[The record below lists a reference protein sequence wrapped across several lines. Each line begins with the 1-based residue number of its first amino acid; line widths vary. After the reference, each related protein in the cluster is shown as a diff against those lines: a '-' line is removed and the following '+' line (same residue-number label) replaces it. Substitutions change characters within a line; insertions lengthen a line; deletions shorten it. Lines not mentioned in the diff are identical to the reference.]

1 MTIYNYYTIRE
12 LAPQQH
18 ECTPDMNFGYNA
30 GRIKNRIYL
39 PDTFIGAT
47 YYFDGEYS
55 NRYGTSQI
63 DNGGHPYIDINFN
76 DGEIGN
82 GTVFIIAGKRYCTFQ
97 YTLEYV
103 NVHETEIDAS
113 EIDTSNLVTK
123 QTFDN
128 TVERIDNDITTG
140 DTANRTAI
148 DQLTAV
154 TNQRFADVNTKLS
167 GYDEQI
173 GAVDTE
179 VKNLASEVDGYSVD
193 IAKAVADAADAKSVA
208 ESAADD
214 AATADAA
221 AKEAQDGVS
230 ALGTRVGAVENSV
243 ETAETTANEAKSAAQ
258 TAQTTAGEAQTAASG
273 AKSRADEA
281 YTLAET
287 AQNDAEGAT
296 TKATTAQST
305 ADGVKTRV
313 DTIEET
319 TIPGINSH
327 VEALQAGEETLSKSI
342 ELLSGSVDTVEENYN
357 TLSDS
362 VGLLTAQA
370 DDNTQEIT
378 RLKARVSALE
388 SFLSGGA
395 GVHNSIYRGKNLGSS
410 VTTEQY
416 AAIAAGAFDDL
427 YIGDYW
433 TINDVVYRIAAFDYY
448 LHCGDAE
455 CTKHHVVLVPDTCLY
470 NHVMNDTNTTTG
482 AYVDSKMYTE
492 GLSQAKTIIEA
503 AFSGHVL
510 SKRIY
515 LSNVVSDGRASDG
528 GWYDSEV
535 DLMCEHMVYGNG
547 VFSPVSDGTTV
558 PNNYRV
564 EKSQLP
570 LFQHEPSRIC
580 NRAIWWLRD
589 VISAVEFA
597 GVTGGGNASCHGADV
612 SGGVRPAFCIGVV

>member
-18 ECTPDMNFGYNA
+18 ECIPDMHFGYNA
-30 GRIKNRIYL
+30 GRVKNRIYL

-63 DNGGHPYIDINFN
+63 DDEGHPYIDINFN

-82 GTVFIIAGKRYCTFQ
+82 GTVFIIAGKRYCTFS

-154 TNQRFADVNTKLS
+154 TNQRFADVNAKLS

-179 VKNLASEVDGYSVD
+179 VKNLASEVDGYSAD
-193 IAKAVADAADAKSVA
+193 ISKAVANAADAKSVA

-221 AKEAQDGVS
+221 AK
-230 ALGTRVGAVENSV
+230 
-243 ETAETTANEAKSAAQ
+243 EAKSAAQ

-281 YTLAET
+281 YTLAEK
-287 AQNDAEGAT
+287 AQSDAEGAT

-319 TIPGINSH
+319 TIPGINAR
-327 VEALQAGEETLSKSI
+327 VEALQAGEETLNKSI

-362 VGLLTAQA
+362 VGLLTTQVE
-370 DDNTQEIT
+370 DNTNNIS
-378 RLKARVSALE
+378 AVNGRVSATTKSVIGYE
-388 SFLSGGA
+388 SGSPSLLSP
-395 GVHNSIYRGKNLGSS
+395 YNLGDT
-410 VTTEQY
+410 VALTPNQ
-416 AAIAAGAFDDL
+416 
-427 YIGDYW
+427 
-433 TINDVVYRIAAFDYY
+433 IAAFGFGPNAPHK
-448 LHCGDAE
+448 LGWSEFSIKPVIKPPAASGDRSFILVKVTLNQDAAGGYQE
-455 CTKHHVVLVPDTCLY
+455 TSLTATLSGSFMGGEILVWRYFHEIGLFVPYFKSLQLPGNLASPGIYPRVLTA
-470 NHVMNDTNTTTG
+470 NIGGN
-482 AYVDSKMYTE
+482 MYTRPNF
-492 GLSQAKTIIEA
+492 SQ
-503 AFSGHVL
+503 
-510 SKRIY
+510 
-515 LSNVVSDGRASDG
+515 NVASIHISSAASDNL
-528 GWYDSEV
+528 S
-535 DLMCEHMVYGNG
+535 
-547 VFSPVSDGTTV
+547 F
-558 PNNYRV
+558 
-564 EKSQLP
+564 
-570 LFQHEPSRIC
+570 
-580 NRAIWWLRD
+580 
-589 VISAVEFA
+589 
-597 GVTGGGNASCHGADV
+597 TGGFSLNRYNV
-612 SGGVRPAFCIGVV
+612 PPYFTE

>member
-1 MTIYNYYTIRE
+1 MTIYNLYTIRE

-18 ECTPDMNFGYNA
+18 ECTPDMNFGYNS
-30 GRIKNRIYL
+30 GRVKNRIYL
-39 PDTFIGAT
+39 PDTFVGAT
-47 YYFDGEYS
+47 YYFDGEFS
-55 NRYGTSQI
+55 NRYGTSQL
-63 DNGGHPYIDINFN
+63 DDKGHPYIDINFN

-103 NVHETEIDAS
+103 SVYETEIDAS

-148 DQLTAV
+148 DQLTAA

-179 VKNLASEVDGYSVD
+179 VKNLASEVDGYNTD

-208 ESAADD
+208 EGAADD

-221 AKEAQDGVS
+221 AKEAQDSVA
-230 ALGTRVGAVENSV
+230 ALDTRVGAVENSV

-258 TAQTTAGEAQTAASG
+258 TAQTTAGEAQTAAAS

-287 AQNDAEGAT
+287 AQSDAESAT

-319 TIPGINSH
+319 TIPGINNR

-342 ELLSGSVDTVEENYN
+342 ELLSGSVDTVQENYN

-362 VGLLTAQA
+362 VGLLTTQVQQNTAGLAQHSTNISELQSKYTNIANNYPVLKSRVIYNGEVGSGVNLADLLA
-370 DDNTQEIT
+370 DDGIYPGAVVELLVNLYGASAAFVANYRYKPAISENVYPPPPLPDQ
-378 RLKARVSALE
+378 RVSFTPSD
-388 SFLSGGA
+388 SFDSGG
-395 GVHNSIYRGKNLGSS
+395 S
-410 VTTEQY
+410 
-416 AAIAAGAFDDL
+416 
-427 YIGDYW
+427 
-433 TINDVVYRIAAFDYY
+433 YY
-448 LHCGDAE
+448 LVANHASRIVGMYESVALTGEFKLTDAFTVNQKLMSYFQPTYE
-455 CTKHHVVLVPDTCLY
+455 CSYHPAMLT
-470 NHVMNDTNTTTG
+470 
-482 AYVDSKMYTE
+482 VDS
-492 GLSQAKTIIEA
+492 
-503 AFSGHVL
+503 
-510 SKRIY
+510 
-515 LSNVVSDGRASDG
+515 G
-528 GWYDSEV
+528 GSPD
-535 DLMCEHMVYGNG
+535 
-547 VFSPVSDGTTV
+547 PVSV
-558 PNNYRV
+558 
-564 EKSQLP
+564 SA
-570 LFQHEPSRIC
+570 RIIVLYMS
-580 NRAIWWLRD
+580 NKELQ
-589 VISAVEFA
+589 S
-597 GVTGGGNASCHGADV
+597 
-612 SGGVRPAFCIGVV
+612 